1 MFDDLRGFL
10 NILKSQGELKEIS
23 GADWDLEIGAITELL
38 ASELPSPALLFDRIK
53 GYSPGFRIAT
63 NLFATEQR
71 SALVLRLPPDLRG
84 LDLVKAWREKIRS
97 GIKPI
102 DPVEVKDAPVKE
114 NIVEGEDVDLYRFPV
129 PKWHELDG
137 GRYIGTGSMT
147 ITRDPDEK
155 WVNLGTYRVMLHD
168 RNTTSFYMSVGRHGT
183 IMRDK
188 YWSQGKPC
196 PAAICLGQDP
206 TLWAMS
212 VYTLPW
218 GISEYGAAGW
228 LRGKPVEIT
237 SAEETDLPI
246 PAAAEIVLEG
256 EAFPP
261 SVEVREEGPFGEWM
275 GYYVGHGK
283 TGKRPNVPVF
293 KVRRIYYRNDP
304 ILQGNPPFKPPIPFG
319 VGEHILVSA
328 AIWDAVER
336 EVPDVR
342 GVWVAKEAST
352 WGALFTVISL
362 RQRYPGHAKQAACV
376 AAGCRAGAYM
386 GRFYV
391 VVDEDIDPSRMG
403 DVLWALGTRCDPERS
418 IDVIRETWSSEADPL
433 ISPERKGKGEL
444 IASKALILAC
454 KPYPWYEDFP
464 KVNREISGLLARVQQ
479 KWGSILRGT

>member
-1 MFDDLRGFL
+1 MFDDLREFL
-10 NILKSQGELKEIS
+10 NILKSQSELKEIS
-23 GADWDLEIGAITELL
+23 GADWDLEIGAITELQAAD
-38 ASELPSPALLFDRIK
+38 ASAPALLFDGIK

-71 SALVLRLPPDLRG
+71 SALVLRLPSDLKG
-84 LDLVKAWREKIRS
+84 LDLVRAWREKIRG

-102 DPVEVKDAPVKE
+102 DPIDAKDVPVKE
-114 NIVEGEDVDLYRFPV
+114 NIVEGDDVDLYRFPV
-129 PKWHELDG
+129 PRWHEWDG

-168 RNTTSFYMSVGRHGT
+168 RNTTSFYISVGRHAA
-183 IMRDK
+183 IMREK
-188 YWSQGKPC
+188 YWSQGRPC

-206 TLWAMS
+206 TIWAMS
-212 VYTLPW
+212 VATLPW
-218 GISEYGAAGW
+218 GVSEYGAAGW
-228 LRGKPVEIT
+228 LRGKPVEVT
-237 SAEETDLPI
+237 SAEETGLPI

-261 SVEVREEGPFGEWM
+261 SVEAREEGPFGEWM

-391 VVDEDIDPSRMG
+391 VIDDDLDPSKMG

-418 IDVIRETWSSEADPL
+418 IDVIRETWSSEADPI
-433 ISPERKGKGEL
+433 ISPERKSKGEL
-444 IASKALILAC
+444 LGSKALILAC

-464 KVNREISGLLARVQQ
+464 KVNRASPELLARVQE
-479 KWGSILRGT
+479 KWGSILRNS

>member
-212 VYTLPW
+212 V
-218 GISEYGAAGW
+218 
-228 LRGKPVEIT
+228 
-237 SAEETDLPI
+237 
-246 PAAAEIVLEG
+246 
-256 EAFPP
+256 
-261 SVEVREEGPFGEWM
+261 
-275 GYYVGHGK
+275 
-283 TGKRPNVPVF
+283 
-293 KVRRIYYRNDP
+293 
-304 ILQGNPPFKPPIPFG
+304 
-319 VGEHILVSA
+319 
-328 AIWDAVER
+328 
-336 EVPDVR
+336 
-342 GVWVAKEAST
+342 
-352 WGALFTVISL
+352 
-362 RQRYPGHAKQAACV
+362 
-376 AAGCRAGAYM
+376 
-386 GRFYV
+386 
-391 VVDEDIDPSRMG
+391 
-403 DVLWALGTRCDPERS
+403 
-418 IDVIRETWSSEADPL
+418 
-433 ISPERKGKGEL
+433 
-444 IASKALILAC
+444 
-454 KPYPWYEDFP
+454 
-464 KVNREISGLLARVQQ
+464 
-479 KWGSILRGT
+479 